1 MIWYLVILAF
11 FFFFSWMDWINPARI
26 LPAMDIK
33 FIGLVCEIYP
43 PPYFENQNSICLLP
57 IFQHHSCLP
66 EFLRLPATVPQ
77 SHLENLWYVREQSL
91 GPCDLNTFRM
101 DKGIVTHSSR
111 ILSFN
116 YYFFHSA
123 YHCVWVQTE
132 AK

>member
-11 FFFFSWMDWINPARI
+11 FFFFLNGLNKSSQNFACNGYQVHWSSLWN
-26 LPAMDIK
+26 LPSSLLWK
-33 FIGLVCEIYP
+33 SKQHL
-43 PPYFENQNSICLLP
+43 LLP

-77 SHLENLWYVREQSL
+77 PHLENLWYVREQSL